1 MKEIFSA
8 GDLANA
14 FYITPSFAVIYD
26 EQTTLMQICWL
37 KWFVDITLYN
47 RS

>member
-26 EQTTLMQICWL
+26 EQTTVLQIAFL
-37 KWFVDITLYN
+37 KWFVDITIK
-47 RS
+47 

>member
-1 MKEIFSA
+1 MNEIFSA

-14 FYITPSFAVIYD
+14 FYITPSIAIIHDKEIVAIQVCIF
-26 EQTTLMQICWL
+26 
-37 KWFVDITLYN
+37 KWFVDVTIK

>member
-14 FYITPSFAVIYD
+14 FYITPAIAVIKD
-26 EQTTLMQICWL
+26 EDMAALQICWL
-37 KWFVDITLYN
+37 KWFIDITLYN

>member
-14 FYITPSFAVIYD
+14 FYITPAIAVISD
-26 EQTTLMQICWL
+26 EDYTILQICIF
-37 KWFVDITLYN
+37 KWFVDITLVN